1 MKKSYLKMLVIA
13 GLFGSSAAYGQ
24 LDPPCLVPGATLCDN
39 FDAYTSGDPLGP
51 GASWFTTWS
60 GTEGGAEDGTI
71 SSDYAYSGAN
81 SALIPEGG
89 STDVILKLGNLT
101 TGKYHLNWQ
110 MYIPDGNMGYYNIQ
124 ESETPGVAWNMEVY
138 FGNVTSGDGSFIVPV
153 GPDFTY
159 PIGEWF
165 LVEHIIDLDANTIEV
180 KLNGTTIMSD
190 VFAGSLGAIDFY
202 SAGVNNRMYFD
213 DVVLM
218 EELPAEACAI
228 PGAIFCDNIDTYT
241 AGDAVG
247 PYADWWSTWSGVEG
261 GAEDGVVS
269 DAHAYSGT
277 NSVLIPNTGST
288 DCILKLGDATSG
300 VLRLE
305 WQMYVP
311 SGSSAYYNI
320 QESEVPGVAWNLELY
335 FGDITDGQGEFTV
348 PALGPTF
355 SYPVDQWFLVEH
367 VVDLDADNIKVYING
382 VLVLDDVYAGSL
394 GGVDFF
400 SWSGTNTYYLDD
412 ILYKPEDIVV
422 VEPCAIPGAI
432 FCDNIDTY
440 TAGDAVGPYADWWS
454 TWSGVEGGAEDG
466 IVSDDFA
473 NSGTNSVLIPGTGS
487 TDCILKLGDL
497 GGGVVRLEWQ
507 MYVPSG
513 KTAYYNIQ
521 ETEVPGVAWNL
532 ELYFGDVTEGQGEF
546 TVPAAG
552 PTFSYPVDQW
562 FLVEH
567 VVDLDANNIKVYI
580 NGVMVLD
587 DAYAGNLGGVD
598 FFSWSGTNT
607 YYLDDIL
614 YKPED
619 VVVVEPCDVPGAV
632 FCDNIDTYPIGALG
646 PNADWWSTWSGTE
659 GGAEDGLV
667 STDYA
672 YSGTNAALIPE
683 GGVTDVILKL
693 GNLSSGKYNLSW
705 QMYVPSGKH
714 AYYNIQ
720 ETEVPGVAWNAEVYF
735 GLVTPGTGDITVPA
749 EVSFTYPPDAWFLV
763 EHIIDMDA
771 NTIEIK
777 INGTS
782 VLSEV
787 YDGNM
792 GGVDFYSIDA
802 DNRYYLD
809 DIVLM
814 PMEPVDLNTYYA
826 DADSDTYG
834 NPDVSITVAGDA
846 PTGYV
851 ENSLDC
857 DDTNPDIYPGATEV
871 LNGKDDDCDNLID
884 EGLISIEDLNAN
896 GIAVNVFP
904 VPANNEVTIEI
915 MSLMSGNTATFEIYN
930 TTGQLVYAEQ
940 LVLSNT
946 TITKQINIE
955 SLSSG
960 LYLVKLTSGK
970 TAVNGQIVV
979 QH

>member
-159 PIGEWF
+159 PVGEWF

-367 VVDLDADNIKVYING
+367 VVDLDA
-382 VLVLDDVYAGSL
+382 
-394 GGVDFF
+394 
-400 SWSGTNTYYLDD
+400 
-412 ILYKPEDIVV
+412 
-422 VEPCAIPGAI
+422 
-432 FCDNIDTY
+432 
-440 TAGDAVGPYADWWS
+440 
-454 TWSGVEGGAEDG
+454 
-466 IVSDDFA
+466 
-473 NSGTNSVLIPGTGS
+473 
-487 TDCILKLGDL
+487 
-497 GGGVVRLEWQ
+497 
-507 MYVPSG
+507 
-513 KTAYYNIQ
+513 
-521 ETEVPGVAWNL
+521 
-532 ELYFGDVTEGQGEF
+532 
-546 TVPAAG
+546 
-552 PTFSYPVDQW
+552 
-562 FLVEH
+562 
-567 VVDLDANNIKVYI
+567 NNIKVYI

-587 DAYAGNLGGVD
+587 DVYAGNLGGVD

-667 STDYA
+667 SNDYA

-735 GLVTPGTGDITVPA
+735 GLATAGTGDITVPA